1 IRRRPMDAYGDDWPV
16 YEEPEP
22 AARRWVRWLVIGV
35 AALMLGGSGGALAG
49 TLRPPDPTRWLAANL
64 PAVTTGDALI
74 PLDPDAALPTR
85 NGLASRLT
93 GLLADE
99 RLGSHVTASVVDVA
113 TGERLFG
120 SGEASA
126 AIPASNNKLLTAAAV
141 LAARGPAYR
150 IPTRVVAGSAPGE
163 VVLIGSGDV
172 TLATGEIGT
181 HPGAG
186 RLDLLAEQVKDSLGG
201 QNPTRVVVDST
212 LFPAPT
218 YSPNWF
224 PEDRGGGF
232 IADITALMTDGA
244 RRDPSRPA
252 RGYAA
257 RYPEPDLAAG
267 RLFAKEFGLPA
278 SAVSRGKAP
287 PDAEQLGEVLSPPIG
302 RLVEIMLIDSDNV
315 LAEGLARQ
323 VAIARGEPASF
334 TGAGRATLDVLAEL
348 GLPVNGLV

>member
-1 IRRRPMDAYGDDWPV
+1 
-16 YEEPEP
+16 
-22 AARRWVRWLVIGV
+22 
-35 AALMLGGSGGALAG
+35 
-49 TLRPPDPTRWLAANL
+49 
-64 PAVTTGDALI
+64 
-74 PLDPDAALPTR
+74 
-85 NGLASRLT
+85 
-93 GLLADE
+93 
-99 RLGSHVTASVVDVA
+99 
-113 TGERLFG
+113 
-120 SGEASA
+120 
-126 AIPASNNKLLTAAAV
+126 
-141 LAARGPAYR
+141 
-150 IPTRVVAGSAPGE
+150 
-163 VVLIGSGDV
+163 
-172 TLATGEIGT
+172 
-181 HPGAG
+181 
-186 RLDLLAEQVKDSLGG
+186 
-201 QNPTRVVVDST
+201 
-212 LFPAPT
+212 
-218 YSPNWF
+218 F

-287 PDAEQLGEVLSPPIG
+287 PDAEQLGEVRSPPIG

-348 GLPVNGLV
+348 GLPVNGLVVVDGSGLSHDNRASADLLTQILVLASSPDHPELRHIVSGLPVPGYSGTLDDRAGATSAVRAKTGTLTGVNTLAGLVVSADGRLLAFSVLADRTEGSARAAEAALDKIAAE